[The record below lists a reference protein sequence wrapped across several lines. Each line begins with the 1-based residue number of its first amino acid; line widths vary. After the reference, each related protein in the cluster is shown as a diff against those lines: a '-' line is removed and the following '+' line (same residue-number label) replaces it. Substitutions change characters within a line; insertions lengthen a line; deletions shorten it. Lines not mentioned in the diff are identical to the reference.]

1 MIAFNR
7 ALAVIAW
14 AAQFC
19 PTCRDPRHREP
30 RFGCLIRA
38 PGIASLVTEH
48 VLRSLVPSP
57 LLRGMN

>member
-1 MIAFNR
+1 MSAFNQV
-7 ALAVIAW
+7 LAVIAW
-14 AAQFC
+14 AALFC

-38 PGIASLVTEH
+38 PGIARLVTEH
-48 VLRSLVPSP
+48 ALSSIIPSP